1 MLSGEDI
8 RVTDP
13 TKTMPGAGRPADQQ
27 APAADPLSAI
37 SRKSRLARFALV
49 WEGLWP
55 RLVLP
60 AALAAVFA
68 ALAWLGLFE
77 SLPDVVRLALV
88 GAFALAF
95 LASLVNLARVRLPG
109 RQAALD
115 RLERDSG
122 FSHKPLTALADRRAG
137 GPGDPVAEALWQA
150 HRRRVAASLTDVRV
164 AAPSPRLD
172 RLDPFVVRAAVV
184 LLFAIGLVASRGDLA
199 GPISAAV
206 RLPTPPPPTLRID
219 AWVTP
224 PGYTGRAPVYL
235 TDAAV
240 TADGNPAPRLAGADN
255 PLEIPEGSVLTMRVA
270 GIDAP
275 VARFVREGE
284 APDASGEVIPPAEQA
299 PAAAPQPAA
308 TAAQADDVVRPVSFD
323 FTLGHSGTVTLG
335 REGEDMRTFRFAVS
349 LDLAPR
355 ITLVE
360 EPAATQRG
368 AFRLA
373 YSVEDD
379 YRVASARA
387 TFAQPKTALS
397 TGIYTAGAEPRP
409 LIGPPDMPLSLPRRG
424 AKEPTAQTFKDLSAH
439 PWAGAV
445 VSMHLEAKDDA
456 GKVGR
461 SDPVDVVIPARP
473 FRNPVARMLVE
484 QRRILALDANAAP
497 FVTDVLGT
505 VLAGSERYIG
515 DASIHLGL
523 SVVHSRISHAAT
535 DDELRSAL
543 DFMWEMALA
552 IDGGDASLAEQ
563 RLREARE
570 RLREALQNGASP
582 EEIAKLTE
590 ELRQA
595 MQEYMQ
601 ALQEQMRNNPNLAN
615 ELNQQQQQQQQNA
628 QQVTPEDFQKMIDQI
643 EEMSKLGDRE
653 AAEQLLSQLDQMLEN
668 LQMAQPQQGQQQQG
682 QQGQQGP
689 MNEMMNELADMIRR
703 QQELMNETF
712 NMSPDGRQQGPNGQM
727 SEQEMQEAMR
737 RLQEGQ
743 QQLQDRLQQL
753 QKQMQEQ
760 GMDPGQQLGQA
771 GESMGQAQES
781 LGQGD
786 SQQALGQQGQ
796 ALDQL
801 RQGAQQMAEQMGQ
814 EGEGQGR
821 AGRRSYA
828 EDPLGRP
835 QRRDGPDFG
844 DSVKVPGEIE
854 VQRARR
860 ILEELRR
867 RFSDPARPSIELD
880 YLDRLLKPF

>member
-1 MLSGEDI
+1 M
-8 RVTDP
+8 TDP
-13 TKTMPGAGRPADQQ
+13 TGKTTEGPTAPGQRPEGGAGR
-27 APAADPLSAI
+27 DPLAAI
-37 SRKSRLARFALV
+37 ARKLRLAESALI
-49 WEGLWP
+49 WEQLWP

-60 AALAAVFA
+60 IAVAALFAAVS
-68 ALAWLGLFE
+68 WLGLFRA
-77 SLPDVVRLALV
+77 LPDLVRLGIV
-88 GAFALAF
+88 GLFALAF
-95 LASLVNLARVRLPG
+95 LGALVNVVRVRIPG
-109 RQAALD
+109 RQASLD

-122 FSHKPLTALADRRAG
+122 FAHKPLTALADKQAG
-137 GPGDPVAEALWQA
+137 GGEDPVARALWQA
-150 HRRRVAASLTDVRV
+150 HQRRVAASLTAVRV
-164 AAPSPRLD
+164 AAPSPRVD
-172 RLDPFVVRAAVV
+172 RLDPFVLRAAVV
-184 LLFAIGLVASRGDLA
+184 LVFAIGLVAARGDLA
-199 GPISAAV
+199 GPLSDAV
-206 RLPTPPPPTLRID
+206 RLPSAPVPLLRID

-240 TADGNPAPRLAGADN
+240 RADGTPVPQVASVDN
-255 PLEIPEGSVLTMRVA
+255 PLQIPEGSVLTLRVA
-270 GIDAP
+270 GLDGAIAQF
-275 VARFVREGE
+275 RGEGE
-284 APDASGEVIPPAEQA
+284 SAETAGATIPPVEADEGRPV
-299 PAAAPQPAA
+299 PAAAG
-308 TAAQADDVVRPVSFD
+308 DDVVRPVSFEY
-323 FTLGHSGTVTLG
+323 TLDRSGLVTLG
-335 REGEDMRTFRFAVS
+335 REGETLRTFRFAVS
-349 LDLAPR
+349 LDLPPR
-355 ITLVE
+355 ISLIE

-373 YSVEDD
+373 YSVLDD

-387 TFAQPKTALS
+387 TFSEPKTALS
-397 TGIYTAGAEPRP
+397 SGLSTGGAEPRP
-409 LIGPPDMPLSLPRRG
+409 LIGAPEMPLSLPRRG
-424 AKEPTAQTFKDLSAH
+424 ATEPTAQTFKDLSAH

-445 VSMHLEAKDDA
+445 VAMRLEARDDA
-456 GKVGR
+456 DKIGR

-473 FRNPVARMLVE
+473 FRHPVARMLVE
-484 QRRILALDANAAP
+484 QRRILALDAQAAP
-497 FVTDVLGT
+497 FVTDVIRT
-505 VLAGSERYIG
+505 VMQGSERYIG

-523 SVVHSRISHAAT
+523 SVLETRLESAR
-535 DDELRSAL
+535 DDDALRSAL
-543 DFMWEMALA
+543 DLMWEMALA

-570 RLREALQNGASP
+570 RLREALENGASQ
-582 EEIAKLTE
+582 EEIARLTE

-615 ELNQQQQQQQQNA
+615 ELNQQQMQNA
-628 QQVTPEDFQKMIDQI
+628 QRVSPEDFQQMIDRI

-668 LQMAQPQQGQQQQG
+668 LQMAQPQQGQP

-712 NMSPDGRQQGPNGQM
+712 NMSPDGRQQGPNGPM
-727 SEQEMQEAMR
+727 SEEEMQEAMR

-743 QQLQDRLQQL
+743 SQLEQRLQQL
-753 QKQMQEQ
+753 QQQMQEQ
-760 GMDPGQQLGQA
+760 GMQPGDQLGQA
-771 GESMGQAQES
+771 GESMGQAEQS
-781 LGQGD
+781 LGEGQ
-786 SQQALGQQGQ
+786 SQQALGEQGQ
-796 ALDQL
+796 ALEAL
-801 RQGAQQMAEQMGQ
+801 RQGAQQLAEQMGQ

-821 AGRRSYA
+821 QGRRSFA

-835 QRRDGPDFG
+835 QRNEGPDFG

-867 RFSDPARPSIELD
+867 RFSDPARPAIELD